1 METPGCLHC
10 WTQIPQI
17 FLSWSLSCL
26 KFLWMWR
33 AHVWE
38 SVAKQSKPY
47 IKYDKDGQT
56 IVLCPDIYIT
66 LYIYPYLILYIQI
79 ISYSKIYCLNWLTS
93 ICRCTWHWLVKPRP
107 QDTSWRWHWTVHR
120 RADSSFWFEGFLRF
134 QNLVQHYYDS
144 YKMFIHLILQ
154 QLCCTTFDH
163 ASNAGASSF
172 PVVESLLMTKCSM
185 TLKHV
190 PPARGNRSVCMS
202 ILYSSHIGLEVN

>member
-1 METPGCLHC
+1 MKTPGCLHC

-66 LYIYPYLILYIQI
+66 LYIYISISNFIYSNNFIFKNILLELIDIDLQMHLALIGQT
-79 ISYSKIYCLNWLTS
+79 SAPRHELALTLN
-93 ICRCTWHWLVKPRP
+93 RNY
-107 QDTSWRWHWTVHR
+107 R

-134 QNLVQHYYDS
+134 QHLVQHYYDS
-144 YKMFIHLILQ
+144 YKMFIHLIPQ
-154 QLCCTTFDH
+154 KLCCTTLTMQAMLGHQAFQL
-163 ASNAGASSF
+163 SSLCWWQSAQWPWSTF
-172 PVVESLLMTKCSM
+172 HLLEETDPFACPFCIA
-185 TLKHV
+185 V
-190 PPARGNRSVCMS
+190 
-202 ILYSSHIGLEVN
+202 I

>member
-1 METPGCLHC
+1 MIYAHQACPKHYASNS
-10 WTQIPQI
+10 ISNFIYSNNFI
-17 FLSWSLSCL
+17 FKNILLEL
-26 KFLWMWR
+26 IDIDLQMHL
-33 AHVWE
+33 AL
-38 SVAKQSKPY
+38 
-47 IKYDKDGQT
+47 IGQT
-56 IVLCPDIYIT
+56 SAPRHDLALT
-66 LYIYPYLILYIQI
+66 LNRNY
-79 ISYSKIYCLNWLTS
+79 
-93 ICRCTWHWLVKPRP
+93 
-107 QDTSWRWHWTVHR
+107 R